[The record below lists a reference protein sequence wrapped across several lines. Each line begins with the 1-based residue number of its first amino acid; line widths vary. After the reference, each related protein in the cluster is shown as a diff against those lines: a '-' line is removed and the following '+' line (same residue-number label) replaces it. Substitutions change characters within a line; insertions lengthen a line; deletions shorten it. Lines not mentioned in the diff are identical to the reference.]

1 MMKIFEKRVRQRCVC
16 VFVGLCVC
24 VLALNLLQRAVAVPQ
39 IEMELLEFTYAKL
52 ICSTTFA

>member
-16 VFVGLCVC
+16 LCVC